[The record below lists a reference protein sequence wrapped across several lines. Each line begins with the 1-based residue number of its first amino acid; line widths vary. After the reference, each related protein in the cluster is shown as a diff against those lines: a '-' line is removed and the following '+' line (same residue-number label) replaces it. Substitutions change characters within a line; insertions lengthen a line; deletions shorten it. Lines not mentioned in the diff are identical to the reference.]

1 METKK
6 KVIYAVILLVILGV
20 AGFLYKDDLLAL
32 AGFGGGGEE
41 IEMIDVPE
49 VNPPALTQSA
59 ESSVDSAN
67 NAQDSAG
74 QDSASETQQAQT
86 QSPQEKAPAQAQP
99 QPKAKKSPKQ
109 ALDAIKTLLEPCQN
123 KDAKSCAQIAEIYGD
138 DLEDSALSVAFGKKA
153 CDFGSIDGCYQM
165 GVKYYNGNGVA
176 RDVKQSFAL
185 FKKVCDGGKIEG
197 CNNLGVLYNNGEGT
211 KQDIQKARQ
220 LFKKACDSGYKPS
233 CENLKKIK

>member
-6 KVIYAVILLVILGV
+6 KVIYAVVLLAILGV

-32 AGFGGGGEE
+32 AGFGGGAEV
-41 IEMIDVPE
+41 IEMIDAPE
-49 VNPPALTQSA
+49 VNVPAPVQSA
-59 ESSVDSAN
+59 ESNVDSAN
-67 NAQDSAG
+67 NAQNST
-74 QDSASETQQAQT
+74 SETPQQAQAT
-86 QSPQEKAPAQAQP
+86 SSQEKAPAQAQP

-109 ALDAIKTLLEPCQN
+109 ALDAIKALLEPCQN

-165 GVKYYNGNGVA
+165 GVKYYNGSGVS

>member
-6 KVIYAVILLVILGV
+6 KVIYAVILLAILGV
-20 AGFLYKDDLLAL
+20 AGFLYKDDLLVL
-32 AGFGGGGEE
+32 AGFGGGAEE

-49 VNPPALTQSA
+49 VNVPAPTQSA

-67 NAQDSAG
+67 NAQN
-74 QDSASETQQAQT
+74 SASETPQQAQAT
-86 QSPQEKAPAQAQP
+86 SSQEKAHAQP
-99 QPKAKKSPKQ
+99 QQPKAKKSPKQ
-109 ALDAIKTLLEPCQN
+109 ALDAIKALLEPCQN
-123 KDAKSCAQIAEIYGD
+123 KDAKSCAQIAEIYSD

-165 GVKYYNGNGVA
+165 GVKYYNGSGVS

-185 FKKVCDGGKIEG
+185 FKKACDGEKIEG